1 MSETCW
7 QKILQEFL
15 RHKNCKTRTTW
26 GTLILENFAIY
37 NQQPINASIIHNYL
51 WSLGQL
57 FGFLETSIIY
67 FLILFSIIGF
77 LKPSKGWGWTNVFA
91 FYFLLFGFLVW
102 LVSIANILRWE
113 YKMLWIVNW
122 IIAAWA
128 GEGIMR
134 PLLWARSGLT
144 AQAARPRQ
152 WPGLKSVQWQPPSV
166 AESRVLLQRSY
177 WV

>member
-1 MSETCW
+1 MRDAGGRELCN
-7 QKILQEFL
+7 LQP
-15 RHKNCKTRTTW
+15 TT
-26 GTLILENFAIY
+26 NHC
-37 NQQPINASIIHNYL
+37 INNS
-51 WSLGQL
+51 QL
-57 FGFLETSIIY
+57 FMVSRSVIWISRNINNLFLDFVFNYWLLETEQR
-67 FLILFSIIGF
+67 L
-77 LKPSKGWGWTNVFA
+77 NVFA

-113 YKMLWIVNW
+113 YEMLWIVNW

-152 WPGLKSVQWQPPSV
+152 WPGLKSVQWQPQSV
-166 AESRVLLQRSY
+166 AESRVLLQRRY